1 MVFKVRAPNL
11 PIGKATYDQQDDS
24 FFKNVLRLYFNRI
37 DDALIALF
45 NPLGGQNI
53 NNPCALYYSRLTQP
67 AAAIDTAYRFFFD
80 EVYFQNGMT
89 LSNNASAEFTAAIS
103 GTTMTVSA
111 VTSGTI
117 FVGAVITGTGVTA
130 GTRITAYGTGTG
142 GTGTYTV
149 SASQTVSSTTITSA
163 SPTRITVAQP
173 GIYNFQLT
181 AIAVSGSSNA
191 KEAWIWIRRN
201 GTDIGYSGVPFTND
215 INNGHS
221 EINFN
226 FNIDVEENG
235 YIEMIWATDNTDL
248 YFDAEAPSSPYP
260 GHSSIVMAVS
270 YVSNLDGITVATA
283 PSP

>member
-11 PIGKATYDQQDDS
+11 PTGKTAYNQQDDS

-37 DDALIALF
+37 DDALLTLF
-45 NPLGGQNI
+45 NPLGGRNI
-53 NNPCALYYSRLTQP
+53 NSPCALYYSRLTQP
-67 AAAIDTAYRFFFD
+67 AAIIDTAYRFFFD
-80 EVYFQNGMT
+80 EVYFQNGIT
-89 LSNNASAEFTAAIS
+89 LTDNADAEFTASIS

-111 VTSGTI
+111 VASGTVL
-117 FVGAVITGTGVTA
+117 VGAVISGTGVTA

-149 SASQTVSSTTITSA
+149 SASQTVGSTTITSA
-163 SPTRITVAQP
+163 SPTRITVAQA

-181 AIAVSGSSNA
+181 ASAVSGSASP
-191 KEAWIWIRRN
+191 KDAWVWIRRD

-215 INNGHS
+215 INTGHS

-235 YIEMIWATDNTDL
+235 YIEMMWATDSLDL
-248 YFDAEAPSSPYP
+248 YFDAEAPSPPYP
-260 GHSSIVMAVS
+260 GHSSIVMAVN

-283 PSP
+283 P